1 MYPCQPQAA
10 KLCADGV
17 LVKSRPTPSVT
28 ARQAVRNA
36 VLLCLVVAILVALS
50 YQAFEAVSAARAYVG
65 GEARWSSSQKDAVYH
80 LEHYALTRD
89 RAEYN
94 AFLAAL
100 AVPEGDREARLE
112 LDRDTPDWTRV
123 RAGFLQGKNHP
134 DDVERMSALYRRFHS
149 LPFLRNAVTH
159 WVQGDSLILELRD
172 AGSDLHA
179 ELEQRRPDPSAGA
192 AARVRIHDLN
202 ESLSVLEVGFAAAIG
217 EGARMAGTV
226 GYIVIAATALF
237 LLIAIGLSE
246 WRSLQRAQKVE
257 RSILESEMRHRE
269 LVEHANIGIVR
280 SSADGVLL
288 QVNLAMARLL
298 GYRDEADLLSRRS
311 AHRIYRNPPD
321 RDRVLQHFA
330 TGESHGEFEFEL
342 LKRDGDILLVKARA
356 RAIRGADGVL
366 EGLETFVEDVT
377 GQRAL
382 EAQLRQSQKME
393 AVGQLTGGIAH
404 DFNNLLSVITSTA
417 QLAEEAL
424 TDDVELAREELQEI
438 RSAARRGA
446 DMIRKLLAF
455 SRTRQLHFRPY
466 QLSDLVAASTDVL
479 RRLLP
484 EHIQVRLDAP
494 PVTPH
499 VRTDPAALEQILLNL
514 ATNARDAM
522 PTGGVLDISVTTVAR
537 HETGDGPWVL
547 LTVGDNGVGMDV
559 AVRERLY
566 EPFFTTKQ
574 PGQGTGLGMTMVY
587 GLMKQH
593 GGVMEVE
600 STLGEGTT
608 IRLYFPLA
616 LPDHQLLPAGAVR
629 PAPGS
634 GTVLLV
640 EDEAALRRAA
650 QRLLERNGYR
660 VLTAVHG
667 EEAMGVY
674 FRHAGAIDLVLS
686 DVVMP
691 HMSGGQLYNALRA
704 QGEQVPFIFM
714 SGYIGEE
721 GHNLLELPEG
731 VPLLPKP
738 WGVEDLLHRVAAA
751 LTGARDRVSGANAG
765 VGRMAR

>member
-1 MYPCQPQAA
+1 MIP
-10 KLCADGV
+10 
-17 LVKSRPTPSVT
+17 RIPSATV
-28 ARQAVRNA
+28 RQAVRNGFM
-36 VLLCLVVAILVALS
+36 LCLVVGILVALS
-50 YQAFEAVSAARAYVG
+50 YQAFGAVSAARAYVG

-80 LEHYALTRD
+80 LELYASTRD
-89 RAEYN
+89 TLEYQAFN
-94 AFLAAL
+94 ASL
-100 AVPEGDREARLE
+100 AVPLGDRQARLE
-112 LDRDTPDWTRV
+112 LDQERPDRALI
-123 RAGFLQGKNHP
+123 RAGFLQGAIHP
-134 DDVERMSALYRRFHS
+134 DDIDRMSVLYRRFHDV
-149 LPFLRNAVTH
+149 PFLKKAIDFWTR
-159 WVQGDSLILELRD
+159 GDSLILELQH
-172 AGSDLHA
+172 AGA
-179 ELEQRRPDPSAGA
+179 ELHRALSSPRPDPSGIA
-192 AARVRIHDLN
+192 AARIRIHGLN
-202 ESLSVLEVGFAAAIG
+202 DELSELEEGFAAAIG
-217 EGARMAGTV
+217 GGARLAGTI
-226 GYIVIAATALF
+226 GYVVIAVTAIIL
-237 LLIAIGLSE
+237 LLIIGASE
-246 WRSLQRAQKVE
+246 WRTVRHARIVE
-257 RSILESEMRHRE
+257 QAVLESEARHRQ
-269 LVEHANIGIVR
+269 LVEQANIGIVR

-288 QVNLAMARLL
+288 QVNPAMARLL
-298 GYRDEADLLSRRS
+298 GYRDEVEFLSRRS
-311 AHRIYRNPPD
+311 AHRIYRNPAD
-321 RDRVLQHFA
+321 RERVLSHFTA
-330 TGESHGEFEFEL
+330 GVEHGEFEFEL
-342 LKRDGDILLVKARA
+342 LKRDGDAIMVRART
-356 RAIRGADGVL
+356 RAIRDPHGALD
-366 EGLETFVEDVT
+366 GLETFVEDVT

-417 QLAEEAL
+417 QLAEDSL
-424 TDDVELAREELQEI
+424 NDDIGTAREELHEI

-466 QLSDLVAASTDVL
+466 QLNDLVAASTGVL

-484 EHIQVRLDAP
+484 EHIEVRLDAS
-494 PVTPH
+494 PVAPH

-522 PTGGVLDISVTTVAR
+522 AHGGRLDISTTTVAR

-547 LTVGDNGVGMDV
+547 LTVRDTGVGMDA

-566 EPFFTTKQ
+566 EPFFTTKP

-600 STLGEGTT
+600 SAPGEGTT
-608 IRLYFPLA
+608 MRLYFPLA
-616 LPDHQLLPAGAVR
+616 TPDRQLDSPAAVR
-629 PAPGS
+629 PAPGT
-634 GTVLLV
+634 GTILLV

-660 VLTAVHG
+660 VLTAIHG

-674 FRHAGAIDLVLS
+674 FRHAGSIDLVVS

-691 HMSGGQLYNALRA
+691 HMSGGQLYSAIRA
-704 QGEQVPFIFM
+704 QGELVPFLFM

-738 WGVEDLLHRVAAA
+738 WAVDDLLTQVATALAAA
-751 LTGARDRVSGANAG
+751 RKGAG
-765 VGRMAR
+765 

>member
-1 MYPCQPQAA
+1 MAA
-10 KLCADGV
+10 RL
-17 LVKSRPTPSVT
+17 
-28 ARQAVRNA
+28 AVRNA
-36 VLLCLVVAILVALS
+36 FFLCLVVAILVLLS

-80 LEHYALTRD
+80 LEHYAITRD
-89 RAEYN
+89 TAEYGE
-94 AFLAAL
+94 FLQAL
-100 AVPEGDREARLE
+100 AVPLGDRDARLE
-112 LDRDTPDWTRV
+112 LDKANPDWETIR
-123 RAGFLQGKNHP
+123 RGFLQGRIHP
-134 DDVERMSALYRRFHS
+134 DDIKRMSTLYRRFHS
-149 LPFLRNAVTH
+149 VPFLHRAIEF
-159 WVQGDSLILELRD
+159 WARGDSLIMELQA
-172 AGSDLHA
+172 AGAQLHQ
-179 ELEQRRPDPSAGA
+179 ELQQSRPDASELA
-192 AARVRIHDLN
+192 ASRVRIHDLN
-202 ESLSVLEVGFAAAIG
+202 DALSVLETGFAGAIG
-217 EGARMAGTV
+217 EGARLAGII
-226 GYIVIAATALF
+226 GYVVIAATAIF
-237 LLIAIGLSE
+237 LLIVIGLSE
-246 WRSLQRAQKVE
+246 RRSLRDAQLVE
-257 RSILESEMRHRE
+257 RSIFESELRHRE
-269 LVEHANIGIVR
+269 LVEHANIGIVQ
-280 SSADGVLL
+280 SSADGNLL
-288 QVNLAMARLL
+288 QVNPAMARLL
-298 GYRDEADLLSRRS
+298 GYRDQADFLSRRS
-311 AHRIYRNPPD
+311 AHRIYRNPAD
-321 RDRVLQHFA
+321 RDKVLQHFA

-342 LKRDGDILLVKARA
+342 LKRDGDILMVRARA
-356 RAIRGADGVL
+356 RAIRGADGTL

-417 QLAEEAL
+417 QLAEDSL
-424 TDDVELAREELQEI
+424 KDDIDGARAELQEI
-438 RSAARRGA
+438 RAAARRGA

-455 SRTRQLHFRPY
+455 SRTRQLHFRPW
-466 QLSDLVAASTDVL
+466 QLSGLVSASTEVL

-484 EHIQVRLDAP
+484 EHIQIRLDAP
-494 PVTPH
+494 AVTPH

-522 PTGGVLDISVTTVAR
+522 PNGGILAITVTTVAR

-547 LTVGDNGVGMDV
+547 LAVQDDGVGMDA
-559 AVRERLY
+559 AVRERIF

-574 PGQGTGLGMTMVY
+574 PGQGTGLGLTMVY

-600 STLGEGTT
+600 SVQGEGTT

-616 LPDHQLLPAGAVR
+616 TPDRQLDSPGAAK
-629 PAPGS
+629 PAPGT
-634 GTVLLV
+634 GTILLV
-640 EDEAALRRAA
+640 EDESALRRAA

-674 FRHAGAIDLVLS
+674 FRHAGSIDLVLT

-691 HMSGGQLYNALRA
+691 HMSGGQLFHAIRA
-704 QGEQVPFIFM
+704 QGELVPFIFM

-738 WGVEDLLHRVAAA
+738 WGVDDLLHRVAAVLA
-751 LTGARDRVSGANAG
+751 QARDRVSGANEVVQAQEI
-765 VGRMAR
+765 R

>member
-1 MYPCQPQAA
+1 
-10 KLCADGV
+10 
-17 LVKSRPTPSVT
+17 VKSRLIPSVT
-28 ARQAVRNA
+28 ARLAVRNA
-36 VLLCLVVAILVALS
+36 VVLCLVVAILVALS

-65 GEARWSSSQKDAVYH
+65 GEARWSSSQKDAVYY
-80 LEHYALTRD
+80 LEHYAITRD
-89 RAEYN
+89 TSEYN

-100 AVPEGDREARLE
+100 AVPQGDRMARLE
-112 LDRDTPDWTRV
+112 LDRATPDWAKV
-123 RAGFLQGKNHP
+123 RQGFLQGKVHP
-134 DDVERMSALYRRFHS
+134 DDVQRMATLYRRFHT
-149 LPFLRNAVTH
+149 LPFLRNAIAY
-159 WVQGDSLILELRD
+159 WVQGDSLIAELQQ
-172 AGSDLHA
+172 AGAELHA
-179 ELEQRRPDPSAGA
+179 ELQRRRPDRSQVA
-192 AARVRIHDLN
+192 ATRVKIHDLN
-202 ESLSVLEVGFAAAIG
+202 EALSVLEVAFAAAIG
-217 EGARMAGTV
+217 EGARVAGVV
-226 GYIVIAATALF
+226 GYVIIAVTAL
-237 LLIAIGLSE
+237 LLLVVIGLSE
-246 WRSLQRAQKVE
+246 WRSVRNAQKVE
-257 RSILESEMRHRE
+257 RAILESELRHRE

-288 QVNLAMARLL
+288 QVNPAMARLL
-298 GYRDEADLLSRRS
+298 GYRDEADFLSRRS
-311 AHRIYRNPPD
+311 AHRIYRNPAD
-321 RDRVLQHFA
+321 RDRVLDHFA

-356 RAIRGADGVL
+356 RAIHGPDGVL

-417 QLAEEAL
+417 QLAEESL
-424 TDDVELAREELQEI
+424 VDDIEGAREELQEI
-438 RSAARRGA
+438 RSAAGRGA

-484 EHIQVRLDAP
+484 EHIQIQLEAP
-494 PVTPH
+494 ALPSH
-499 VRTDPAALEQILLNL
+499 VRTEPAALEQILLNL

-522 PTGGVLDISVTTVAR
+522 PGGGVLGITVTMVAR

-547 LTVGDNGVGMDV
+547 LLVEDSGVGMDA

-587 GLMKQH
+587 GLVKQH

-600 STLGEGTT
+600 SVPGAGTRV
-608 IRLYFPLA
+608 RLYFPLA
-616 LPDHQLLPAGAVR
+616 LPDPQRLPAGTAR
-629 PAPGS
+629 PVPGS
-634 GTVLLV
+634 GTILLV

-660 VLTAVHG
+660 VLAAVHG
-667 EEAMGVY
+667 EEAIGVY
-674 FRHAGAIDLVLS
+674 FRHAGSIDLVLS

-704 QGEQVPFIFM
+704 QAETVPFIFM

-738 WGVEDLLHRVAAA
+738 WGVDDLLHRVAAVLA
-751 LTGARDRVSGANAG
+751 GARVSGESAV
-765 VGRMAR
+765 VGE